1 MTLDPDLM
9 ERLRRVLAAVEPML
23 PKPVAEIDWNRCI
36 AANWRRH
43 SLAGYLEP
51 APNLD
56 PIVLEDLL
64 GIDEQKRA
72 VVENTRQFLK

>member
-1 MTLDPDLM
+1 MPLDPDLI

-43 SLAGYLEP
+43 SLAGYLEST
-51 APNLD
+51 PNLD
-56 PIVLEDLL
+56 PQYI
-64 GIDEQKRA
+64 GP
-72 VVENTRQFLK
+72 VESTYSISTIITRQ